1 MFDKT
6 IAALILFFLFV
17 LPRPALATPVQP
29 ATVSASVENYD
40 QLVSAIRKARATS
53 RERIEKLV
61 EAEKVREAWEIGK
74 LIDTHVLQHKE
85 RADYGKQVLKRL
97 ASDLDIS
104 QTELSFMLQFA
115 RAYPNHSPANKL
127 SWSHYREL
135 LSINDAGGRENL
147 AEQAEK
153 EGWSRDRL
161 RDEIRRRKRANERAA
176 EQAPAVEILTAEPGT
191 PGTYKVV
198 KANYGSEPDT
208 LVIDLGFS
216 NYYRPQKFKFRE
228 GDYVTEE
235 HGKARKTKD
244 VNDRDLFTYTGS
256 VIRVI
261 DGDTFVASID
271 LGFGFTTVQTLRL
284 RGLDAPEIISSE
296 GREAKEFLEDKLGLS
311 KAISESEIASLRA
324 PRVARNDILIR
335 TSKSD
340 KYDRY
345 LADVFVDDEYVNQTL
360 IEEGHA
366 QPAHD

>member
-1 MFDKT
+1 MFNKT
-6 IAALILFFLFV
+6 VTALILFFLFV
-17 LPRPALATPVQP
+17 LPRPALAKPVQP
-29 ATVSASVENYD
+29 ATVSAAVENYD
-40 QLVSAIRKARATS
+40 QLVSAIRKARTAS

-61 EAEKVREAWEIGK
+61 EAEKVHEAWEIGK

-85 RADYGKQVLKRL
+85 RADYDKHVVERL
-97 ASDLDIS
+97 AEDLGQS
-104 QTELSFMLQFA
+104 RSELYFMLQFA
-115 RAYPNHSPANKL
+115 RTYPIVLPARKL
-127 SWSHYREL
+127 SWSHYQAL
-135 LSINDAGGRENL
+135 LSINDSKEREEL
-147 AEQAEK
+147 AEQAER
-153 EGWSRDRL
+153 EDWGRDRL

-216 NYYRPQKFKFRE
+216 NYFRPQKFKFRE
-228 GDYVTEE
+228 GDYVTDEN
-235 HGKARKTKD
+235 GKVRKTKD

-296 GREAKEFLEDKLGLS
+296 GREAKEFLENSLGKDL
-311 KAISESEIASLRA
+311 
-324 PRVARNDILIR
+324 LIR

>member
-6 IAALILFFLFV
+6 ITALILFFLFV
-17 LPRPALATPVQP
+17 LPRPALAKPVQP
-29 ATVSASVENYD
+29 ATVSAAVENYD

-85 RADYGKQVLKRL
+85 RANYGEEVLKKL
-97 ASDLDIS
+97 SSDLGTSDR
-104 QTELSFMLQFA
+104 ELYYSWQFA
-115 RAYPNHSPANKL
+115 KAYPTSPPAAKL

-135 LSINDAGGRENL
+135 LSLNDPNEREEL
-147 AEQAEK
+147 TKQAVREK
-153 EGWSRDRL
+153 WGRDRL

-296 GREAKEFLEDKLGLS
+296 GREAKEFLENSLGKDL
-311 KAISESEIASLRA
+311 
-324 PRVARNDILIR
+324 LIR

-345 LADVFVDDEYVNQTL
+345 LADVFVDGEYVNQTL